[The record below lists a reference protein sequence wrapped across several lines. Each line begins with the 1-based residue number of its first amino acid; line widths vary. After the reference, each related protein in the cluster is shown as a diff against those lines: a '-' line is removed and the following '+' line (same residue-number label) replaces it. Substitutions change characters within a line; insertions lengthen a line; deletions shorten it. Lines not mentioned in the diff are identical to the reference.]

1 MRSTTEIYFDEIV
14 ENFIKLVQAVHEV
27 GDKVQM
33 KRLTYK
39 RDQLCQVISLIEP
52 EEKNRR
58 AKRSKFDPSEEKDE
72 EGKFF
77 SKVIIS
83 LVIST
88 TFEFSRLKLDTNL
101 LENTTCHSIS
111 NLN

>member
-1 MRSTTEIYFDEIV
+1 MNSTTEHYFDEIV
-14 ENFIKLVQAVHEV
+14 DNFIQLVQAVHEV

-52 EEKNRR
+52 LEKNRR
-58 AKRSKFDPSEEKDE
+58 AKRSKVDPSEEKDE
-72 EGKFF
+72 EGNFF

-88 TFEFSRLKLDTNL
+88 TFEFSRQKLDSKFF
-101 LENTTCHSIS
+101 ENGMFQSI
-111 NLN
+111 